1 MKYRRNQNS
10 AQEKTENNMKLYT
23 LLEGLQTALPDTE
36 VTGVTDDTRKMQK
49 DMVFVCIRGAKYDG
63 HDAAEA
69 MHEKGAAAVIAE
81 RDLGLGDRQILVP
94 NTREAYGKLCAAW
107 YGHPE
112 RKMRFV
118 GITGTNGKTT
128 TATLIKEMLRG
139 AGEKVGLIGTVQYE
153 IGDEILPSPNT
164 TPLTDA
170 YFSLLARMAEAG
182 VQTVVMEVSSFGL
195 EQHRIGPTHFAAA
208 VFTNLTQDH
217 LDVHG
222 TMENYYLAKRM
233 LFDICDYAVINCNDD
248 YGKRLF
254 SEITC
259 EKSSY
264 GIRQQQSDSFDAM
277 ADEISLRTDGTKFVL
292 HLHGETLPMSMR
304 MTGMFNVSNAVAAI
318 AVGRKIGIPMQVMTE
333 LLLDYTGVRGRCE
346 VIPTALDFTVICDY
360 AHTPDALEKTLA
372 SLRECTV
379 GRLIAVF
386 GCGGNRD
393 AAKRPKMARAAAS
406 YADFV
411 MVTSD
416 NPRDEDP
423 LQIIQDILPGL
434 EGTDV
439 PYQTEPDRAEAIYL
453 AMKSARTGDVVV
465 LAGKG
470 HEDYQIIAGG
480 VHLHMDEREL
490 VADAA
495 KRIFAERA

>member
-1 MKYRRNQNS
+1 
-10 AQEKTENNMKLYT
+10 MKLYT
-23 LLEGLQTALPDTE
+23 VLEDLKTALPDTDIA
-36 VTGVTDDTRKMQK
+36 GVTDNTCKVQENFIFAAVK
-49 DMVFVCIRGAKYDG
+49 GAKFDG
-63 HDAAEA
+63 HDAAAA
-69 MHEKGAAAVIAE
+69 MLEKGAALVITE
-81 RDLGLGDRQILVP
+81 RDLGLGDRQIIV
-94 NTREAYGKLCAAW
+94 NNSRRVYGDLCAAW

-112 RKMRFV
+112 RKMKFV
-118 GITGTNGKTT
+118 GVTGTNGKTT
-128 TATLIKEMLRG
+128 TATLIKEMLKK
-139 AGEKVGLIGTVQYE
+139 AGHKVGLIGTVQYE

-170 YFSLLARMAEAG
+170 YFSLLAQMADAG
-182 VQTVVMEVSSFGL
+182 VEIVVMEVSSFGL
-195 EQHRIGPTHFAAA
+195 EQHRIGPTHFDAA

-233 LFDICDYAVINCNDD
+233 LFNICDYAVINANDD

-254 SEITC
+254 SEISCDKIT
-259 EKSSY
+259 Y
-264 GIRQQQSDSFDAM
+264 GIRQNDADKFDAM
-277 ADEISLRTDGTKFVL
+277 ADEIALSTEGTKFTL
-292 HLHGETLPMSMR
+292 HLHSETIPMSMR

-318 AVGRKIGIPMQVMTE
+318 AVGRKIGIPMDVMNE

-393 AAKRPKMARAAAS
+393 AAKRPKMAQAAAN

-423 LQIIQDILPGL
+423 LAIIQDILVGL
-434 EGTDV
+434 QDADV

-453 AMKSARTGDVVV
+453 AMKQAKTGDVVV

-495 KRIFAERA
+495 KRIFAEKGL

>member
-1 MKYRRNQNS
+1 
-10 AQEKTENNMKLYT
+10 MKLYT
-23 LLEGLQTALPDTE
+23 ILEALETTLADTE
-36 VTGVTDDTRKMQK
+36 ITGVTDNTCKVK
-49 DMVFVCIRGAKYDG
+49 PGCIFVAIRGAKFDG
-63 HDAAEA
+63 HDAAAA
-69 MHEKGAAAVIAE
+69 MLEKGAVLVIAE
-81 RDLGLGDRQILVP
+81 RDLGLGERQIIVS
-94 NTREAYGKLCAAW
+94 NTRKAFGDLCAAW

-112 RKMRFV
+112 RQMRFV
-118 GITGTNGKTT
+118 GVTGTNGKTT
-128 TATLIKEMLRG
+128 TATLIKEMLRH
-139 AGEKVGLIGTVQYE
+139 AGRKVGLIGTVQYE
-153 IGDEILPSPNT
+153 IGDKILPSPNT

-170 YFSLLARMAEAG
+170 YFALLREMADAG
-182 VQTVVMEVSSFGL
+182 IEIVVMEVSSFGL
-195 EQHRIGPTHFAAA
+195 EQYRIGPTHFEAA

-222 TMENYYLAKRM
+222 TMENYYLAKKM
-233 LFDICDYAVINCNDD
+233 LFDICDYAVINANDE
-248 YGKRLF
+248 YGKRLYAGV
-254 SEITC
+254 TC
-259 EKSSY
+259 EKRTY
-264 GIRQQQSDSFDAM
+264 GIKQQDSDCFDAM
-277 ADEISLRTDGTKFVL
+277 ADGIRLSTEGTEFTL
-292 HLHGETLPMSMR
+292 HLHGEEIPMSMR

-318 AVGRKIGIPMQVMTE
+318 AVGRKLGIPMNVITE

-393 AAKRPKMARAAAS
+393 AAKRPKMARAAAEN
-406 YADFV
+406 ADFV

-423 LQIIQDILPGL
+423 LAIIQDILAGL
-434 EGTDV
+434 KDSDV

-453 AMKSARTGDVVV
+453 AMKQAKTGDVVL

-495 KRIFAERA
+495 KRIFAEKAEG

>member
-1 MKYRRNQNS
+1 
-10 AQEKTENNMKLYT
+10 MKLYT
-23 LLEGLQTALPDTE
+23 LLEKLETALPDRE
-36 VTGVTDDTRKMQK
+36 ISGVTDDTRKMKQ
-49 DMVFVCIRGAKYDG
+49 DMVFVCIRGQKYDG
-63 HDAAEA
+63 HDAAKA
-69 MHEKGAAAVIAE
+69 MLGQGAAAVIAE
-81 RDLGLGDRQILVP
+81 RDLGLGDRQILVSD
-94 NTREAYGKLCAAW
+94 TRKAYGDLCAAW

-112 RKMRFV
+112 REMRMIGV
-118 GITGTNGKTT
+118 TGTNGKTT
-128 TATLIKEMLRG
+128 TATLIKEMLKK
-139 AGEKVGLIGTVQYE
+139 AGEKVGMIGTVQYE

-170 YFSLLARMAEAG
+170 YFALLRKMADAG
-182 VQTVVMEVSSFGL
+182 VTTVVMEVSSFGL
-195 EQHRIGPTHFAAA
+195 AQHRIGPTHFAAA

-233 LFDICDYAVINCNDD
+233 LFDITDYAVINGNDE
-248 YGKRLF
+248 YGKRLC
-254 SEITC
+254 SETAC
-259 EKSSY
+259 EKITY
-264 GIRQQQSDSFDAM
+264 GIRQHGTERFDAM
-277 ADEISLRTDGTKFVL
+277 ADEIVLGTEGTKFTL
-292 HLHGETLPMSMR
+292 HLHGKTMPLSMR

-318 AVGRKIGIPMQVMTE
+318 AVGRHIGIPMEVMTE

-393 AAKRPKMARAAAS
+393 AAKRPKMARAAANL
-406 YADFV
+406 ADLV
-411 MVTSD
+411 VVTSD

-423 LQIIQDILPGL
+423 LAIIQDILAGL
-434 EGTDV
+434 TDSDV
-439 PYQTEPDRAEAIYL
+439 PYLTEPDRAEAIYL
-453 AMKSARTGDVVV
+453 AMKQAKTGDVVL

-495 KRIFAERA
+495 KRIFSEKV

>member
-1 MKYRRNQNS
+1 
-10 AQEKTENNMKLYT
+10 MKLHT
-23 LLEGLQTALPDTE
+23 LLENLETKHADTE
-36 VTGVTDDTRKMQK
+36 ISGVTDDTRALKK
-49 DMVFVCIRGAKYDG
+49 DMVFVCIKGAKYDG
-63 HDAAEA
+63 HDAAAA
-69 MHEKGAAAVIAE
+69 MLEQGAVLVVTE
-81 RDLGLGDRQILVP
+81 RPLGLGDREITVS
-94 NTREAYGKLCAAW
+94 NTRRTYGDLCAAW

-112 RKMRFV
+112 RKLQIV
-118 GITGTNGKTT
+118 GVTGTNGKTT
-128 TATLIKEMLRG
+128 TATLIKEMLRKTG
-139 AGEKVGLIGTVQYE
+139 RRVGLIGTVQYE

-170 YFSLLARMAEAG
+170 YFALLAKMVKANIE
-182 VQTVVMEVSSFGL
+182 TVVMEVSSFGL
-195 EQHRIGPTHFAAA
+195 EQYRIGPTRFAAA
-208 VFTNLTQDH
+208 IFTNLTQDH

-222 TMENYYLAKRM
+222 TMENYYRAKRM
-233 LFDICDYAVINCNDD
+233 LFDRCDYAIVNGNDD
-248 YGKRLF
+248 YGKRLYQ
-254 SEITC
+254 EITC
-259 EKSSY
+259 EKSTY
-264 GIRQQQSDSFDAM
+264 GIRQHAADSFDAM
-277 ADEISLRTDGTKFVL
+277 AEAITLGTEGTKFTL
-292 HLHGETLPMSMR
+292 RLHGETLPMSMR

-318 AVGRKIGIPMQVMTE
+318 AVGRKIGIPMDVMND

-393 AAKRPKMARAAAS
+393 AAKRPKMAAAAANH
-406 YADFV
+406 ADFI
-411 MVTSD
+411 MITSD

-423 LQIIQDILPGL
+423 IAIMQDILEGL
-434 EGTDV
+434 ADNNV

-453 AMKSARTGDVVV
+453 AMKQAKTGDVVL

-495 KRIFAERA
+495 KRIFLEKM

>member
-1 MKYRRNQNS
+1 
-10 AQEKTENNMKLYT
+10 MKLYT
-23 LLEGLQTALPDTE
+23 LLETLETALPDRE
-36 VTGVTDDTRKMQK
+36 ISGVTDDTRRMKPG
-49 DMVFVCIRGAKYDG
+49 MVFVCIKGQKYDG
-63 HDAAEA
+63 HDAAKA
-69 MHEKGAAAVIAE
+69 MLEKGAAVVVAE
-81 RDLGLGDRQILVP
+81 RDLGHGEKQIVVGD
-94 NTREAYGKLCAAW
+94 TRKVYGDLCAAW

-112 RKMRFV
+112 RQMRIIGV
-118 GITGTNGKTT
+118 TGTNGKTT
-128 TATLIKEMLRG
+128 TATLIKEMLKQ

-170 YFSLLARMAEAG
+170 YFALLRKMADAG
-182 VQTVVMEVSSFGL
+182 VTTVVMEVSSFGL

-233 LFDICDYAVINCNDD
+233 LFDITDYAVINGNDE
-248 YGKRLF
+248 YGRRLF
-254 SEITC
+254 AETGC
-259 EKSSY
+259 EKITY
-264 GIRQQQSDSFDAM
+264 GIRQQGSERFDAM
-277 ADEISLRTDGTKFVL
+277 ADDIVLGTEGTKFTL
-292 HLHGETLPMSMR
+292 HLSGETMPLSMR

-318 AVGRKIGIPMQVMTE
+318 AVGRRIGIPMNVMTE

-393 AAKRPKMARAAAS
+393 AAKRPKMARAAANL
-406 YADFV
+406 ADLV
-411 MVTSD
+411 VVTSD

-423 LQIIQDILPGL
+423 LAIIQDILAGL
-434 EGTDV
+434 TDTDV
-439 PYQTEPDRAEAIYL
+439 PYLTEPDRAEAIYL
-453 AMKSARTGDVVV
+453 AMKQAKTGDVVL

-495 KRIFAERA
+495 KRIFSEKV

>member
-1 MKYRRNQNS
+1 
-10 AQEKTENNMKLYT
+10 MKLYT
-23 LLEGLQTALPDTE
+23 LLEGLKTALPDRE
-36 VTGVTDDTRKMQK
+36 ISGVTDDTRKIRQ
-49 DMVFVCIRGAKYDG
+49 DMVFACIKGSKYDG
-63 HDAAEA
+63 HDAAKA
-69 MHEKGAAAVIAE
+69 MLEQGAAAVIAE
-81 RDLGLGDRQILVP
+81 HDLGLGDRQIIVP
-94 NTREAYGKLCAAW
+94 NTRKAYGDLCAAW

-112 RKMRFV
+112 REMRFV
-118 GITGTNGKTT
+118 GVTGTNGKTT
-128 TATLIKEMLRG
+128 TATLVKEMLKK

-170 YFSLLARMAEAG
+170 YFALLRKMADAG

-195 EQHRIGPTHFAAA
+195 EQHRIGPTHFDTA

-233 LFDICDYAVINCNDD
+233 LFDICDYAIINGNDD

-254 SEITC
+254 GETEC
-259 EKSSY
+259 EKITY
-264 GIRQQQSDSFDAM
+264 GIKQQAADRFDAM
-277 ADEISLRTDGTKFVL
+277 ADDIVLRTEGTKFTL
-292 HLHGETLPMSMR
+292 HLHGEALPMSMR

-318 AVGRKIGIPMQVMTE
+318 AVGRRLGVPMNVMTE

-393 AAKRPKMARAAAS
+393 AAKRPKMARAAAQ

-423 LQIIQDILPGL
+423 LAIIQDILAGL
-434 EGTDV
+434 TDSGV
-439 PYQTEPDRAEAIYL
+439 PYQTEPDRAEAIYH
-453 AMKSARTGDVVV
+453 AMKYAKTGDVVV

-495 KRIFAERA
+495 KRIFAEKV

>member
-1 MKYRRNQNS
+1 
-10 AQEKTENNMKLYT
+10 MKLYT
-23 LLEGLQTALPDTE
+23 LLETLQTPLADRE
-36 VTGVTDDTRKMQK
+36 IRGVTDNTCKLEQ
-49 DMVFVCIRGAKYDG
+49 DMIFVCIRGAKFDG

-69 MHEKGAAAVIAE
+69 MLEKGAVLVIAE
-81 RDLGLGDRQILVP
+81 RDLGLGDRQIVVR
-94 NTREAYGKLCAAW
+94 NTRAVYGDLCAAW

-112 RKMRFV
+112 RKMRFI

-128 TATLIKEMLRG
+128 TATLIKEMLKK
-139 AGEKVGLIGTVQYE
+139 AGKKVGLIGTVQYE
-153 IGDEILPSPNT
+153 IGDRILPSPNT

-170 YFSLLARMAEAG
+170 YFSLLHDMAEAG
-182 VQTVVMEVSSFGL
+182 VEVVVMEVSSFGL
-195 EQHRIGPTHFAAA
+195 EQHRIGPTHFETA

-233 LFDICDYAVINCNDD
+233 LFNICDTAVICGNDD
-248 YGKRLF
+248 YGRRLY
-254 SEITC
+254 SEISC
-259 EKSSY
+259 EKYTY
-264 GIRQQQSDSFDAM
+264 GIRQKPEDAFDIM
-277 ADEISLRTDGTKFVL
+277 ADGISLSTEGTAFTL
-292 HLHGETLPMSMR
+292 HLHGETMPLSMR
-304 MTGMFNVSNAVAAI
+304 MTGMFNVSNAVAAL
-318 AVGRKIGIPMQVMTE
+318 AVGKKTGIPMNVMTE

-393 AAKRPKMARAAAS
+393 AAKRPKMAQAAAE

-423 LQIIQDILPGL
+423 LAIIQDILAGL
-434 EGTDV
+434 KDCDV

-453 AMKSARTGDVVV
+453 AMRQAKTGDVVV

-495 KRIFAERA
+495 KRIFSENAAN

>member
-1 MKYRRNQNS
+1 
-10 AQEKTENNMKLYT
+10 MKLHS
-23 LLEGLQTALPDTE
+23 LLEKLETVLPDIE
-36 VTGVTDDTRKMQK
+36 VTGVTDNTRAFRPGN
-49 DMVFVCIRGAKYDG
+49 VFVCVQGAKFDG
-63 HDAAEA
+63 HSAAESMLA
-69 MHEKGAAAVIAE
+69 QGAAAVITQ
-81 RDLGLGDRQILVP
+81 RDLGLGDAQIIVP
-94 NTREAYGKLCAAW
+94 DTRSAYGDLCAAW

-112 RKMRFV
+112 KRMRFV
-118 GITGTNGKTT
+118 GVTGTNGKTT
-128 TATLIKEMLRG
+128 TATLIKEMLRR
-139 AGEKVGLIGTVQYE
+139 AGCKVGLIGTVQYE

-170 YFSLLARMAEAG
+170 YFALLKRMADAG
-182 VQTVVMEVSSFGL
+182 IDTVVMEVSSFGL
-195 EQHRIGPTHFAAA
+195 EQHRIGPTHFDTAI
-208 VFTNLTQDH
+208 FTNLTQDH

-233 LFDICDYAVINCNDD
+233 LFDICDYAIVNANDD
-248 YGKRLF
+248 YGKRLY
-254 SEITC
+254 SEISC
-259 EKSSY
+259 EKMTY
-264 GIRQQQSDSFDAM
+264 GIAQSAQDSFDA
-277 ADEISLRTDGTKFVL
+277 AAGDISLSTEGTKFTL
-292 HLHGETLPMSMR
+292 MLNGEQIPMRMR

-318 AVGRKIGIPMQVMTE
+318 AAGRRLGIPAEVMNE
-333 LLLDYTGVRGRCE
+333 LLLDYHGVRGRCE

-360 AHTPDALEKTLA
+360 AHTPDALEKTLL

-393 AAKRPKMARAAAS
+393 AAKRPKMAQAAAKT
-406 YADFV
+406 AD
-411 MVTSD
+411 MIIVTSD

-423 LQIIQDILPGL
+423 GAIIQDILAGL
-434 EGTDV
+434 ADCDI
-439 PYQTEPDRAEAIYL
+439 PYETEPDRAEAIYL
-453 AMKSARTGDVVV
+453 AMKQAKTGDVVL

-495 KRIFAERA
+495 RRIFSENNA

>member
-1 MKYRRNQNS
+1 
-10 AQEKTENNMKLYT
+10 MKLYD
-23 LLEGLQTALPDTE
+23 LLEQLKTTLPDTDI
-36 VTGVTDDTRKMQK
+36 TGVTDDTRAVQPGML
-49 DMVFVCIRGAKYDG
+49 FVCIKGANFDG
-63 HDAAEA
+63 HDAAGE
-69 MHEKGAAAVIAE
+69 MLEKGAAAVVCE
-81 RDLGLGDRQILVP
+81 HDLGLGDRQILTE
-94 NTREAYGKLCAAW
+94 NSRAAYGDLCAAW

-112 RKMRFV
+112 REMTMIGV
-118 GITGTNGKTT
+118 TGTNGKTT
-128 TATLIKEMLRG
+128 TATLLKEMLKK
-139 AGEKVGLIGTVQYE
+139 AGKKVGLIGTVQYE
-153 IGDEILPSPNT
+153 IGDEILPSVNT
-164 TPLTDA
+164 TPLTNAFFALLRKMADA
-170 YFSLLARMAEAG
+170 KCD
-182 VQTVVMEVSSFGL
+182 TVVMEVSSFGL
-195 EQHRIGPTHFAAA
+195 EQHRIGPTRFAAA

-217 LDVHG
+217 LDIHG
-222 TMENYYLAKRM
+222 TMENYYQAKRM
-233 LFDICDYAVINCNDD
+233 LFDRCDFAVINGNDG
-248 YGKRLF
+248 YGKRLY

-259 EKSSY
+259 EKCTY
-264 GIRQQQSDSFDAM
+264 GIRQEPDDSFDAM
-277 ADEISLRTDGTKFVL
+277 ADDISLSTEGTDFTL
-292 HLHGETLPMSMR
+292 LLHGTEQRLFMR

-318 AVGRKIGIPMQVMTE
+318 TVGTHIGIPQEIMTE

-360 AHTPDALEKTLA
+360 AHTPDALEKTLL

-393 AAKRPKMARAAAS
+393 AAKRPKMARAAANI
-406 YADFV
+406 ADMLV
-411 MVTSD
+411 ITSD

-423 LQIIQDILPGL
+423 LLIIRDILAGL

-439 PYQTEPDRAEAIYL
+439 PYTTEPDRAEAIYL
-453 AMKSARTGDVVV
+453 AMRQAKTGDVVV

-495 KRIFAERA
+495 KRIFAERR

>member
-1 MKYRRNQNS
+1 
-10 AQEKTENNMKLYT
+10 MKLYT
-23 LLEGLQTALPDTE
+23 VLENLKTVLPDTE
-36 VTGVTDDTRKMQK
+36 VSGVTDNTCKVQENSI
-49 DMVFVCIRGAKYDG
+49 FVCIKGTKFDG
-63 HDAAEA
+63 HDAAA
-69 MHEKGAAAVIAE
+69 SMLEKGALLVIAE
-81 RDLGLGDRQILVP
+81 HDLGLGDRQIVVG
-94 NTREAYGKLCAAW
+94 NSRSAYGDLCAAW

-112 RKMRFV
+112 RKIQFV

-128 TATLIKEMLRG
+128 TATLIKEMLKK
-139 AGEKVGLIGTVQYE
+139 AGHKVGLIGTVQYE

-170 YFSLLARMAEAG
+170 YFSLLAQMADAG
-182 VQTVVMEVSSFGL
+182 VEIVVMEVSSFGL
-195 EQHRIGPTHFAAA
+195 EQHRIGPTHFNAA

-233 LFDICDYAVINCNDD
+233 LFDICDYAVVNANDD

-254 SEITC
+254 SEIRCDAIT
-259 EKSSY
+259 Y
-264 GIRQQQSDSFDAM
+264 GIRQNEADAFDAM
-277 ADEISLRTDGTKFVL
+277 ADGIVLSTEGTKFTL
-292 HLHGETLPMSMR
+292 HLHHETIPMSMR

-318 AVGRKIGIPMQVMTE
+318 AVGRKLSIPMEIMNE

-393 AAKRPKMARAAAS
+393 AAKRPKMAAAAANL
-406 YADFV
+406 ADFI

-423 LQIIQDILPGL
+423 LAIIQDILVGL
-434 EGTDV
+434 QDTDV

-453 AMKSARTGDVVV
+453 AMKQAKTGDVVV

-495 KRIFAERA
+495 KRIFAEKGL

>member
-1 MKYRRNQNS
+1 
-10 AQEKTENNMKLYT
+10 
-23 LLEGLQTALPDTE
+23 
-36 VTGVTDDTRKMQK
+36 
-49 DMVFVCIRGAKYDG
+49 
-63 HDAAEA
+63 
-69 MHEKGAAAVIAE
+69 
-81 RDLGLGDRQILVP
+81 
-94 NTREAYGKLCAAW
+94 
-107 YGHPE
+107 
-112 RKMRFV
+112 
-118 GITGTNGKTT
+118 
-128 TATLIKEMLRG
+128 
-139 AGEKVGLIGTVQYE
+139 
-153 IGDEILPSPNT
+153 
-164 TPLTDA
+164 
-170 YFSLLARMAEAG
+170 
-182 VQTVVMEVSSFGL
+182 
-195 EQHRIGPTHFAAA
+195 
-208 VFTNLTQDH
+208 
-217 LDVHG
+217 
-222 TMENYYLAKRM
+222 
-233 LFDICDYAVINCNDD
+233 
-248 YGKRLF
+248 
-254 SEITC
+254 
-259 EKSSY
+259 
-264 GIRQQQSDSFDAM
+264 
-277 ADEISLRTDGTKFVL
+277 VL
-292 HLHGETLPMSMR
+292 HLHGENLPMSMR

>member
-1 MKYRRNQNS
+1 MLIGAGDWACMLQGGETGRFPRRS
-10 AQEKTENNMKLYT
+10 GET
-23 LLEGLQTALPDTE
+23 LS
-36 VTGVTDDTRKMQK
+36 
-49 DMVFVCIRGAKYDG
+49 VFAWSEHCGGVCIRGAKYDG
-63 HDAAEA
+63 HDAAAA
-69 MHEKGAAAVIAE
+69 MLEKGALLVITE
-81 RDLGLGDRQILVP
+81 RPLGLGDREITVS
-94 NTREAYGKLCAAW
+94 NTRRTYGDLCAAW

-118 GITGTNGKTT
+118 GVTGTNGKTT
-128 TATLIKEMLRG
+128 TATLIKEMLKKTGQR
-139 AGEKVGLIGTVQYE
+139 VGLIGTVQYE

-170 YFSLLARMAEAG
+170 YFALLAKMAEAKIE
-182 VQTVVMEVSSFGL
+182 TVVMEVSSFGL
-195 EQHRIGPTHFAAA
+195 EQYRIGPTHFTAA

-233 LFDICDYAVINCNDD
+233 LFDRCDYAVVNGNDD
-248 YGKRLF
+248 YGKRLYK
-254 SEITC
+254 EIGC
-259 EKSSY
+259 EKMTY
-264 GIRQQQSDSFDAM
+264 GIKQDASDSFDAM
-277 ADEISLRTDGTKFVL
+277 ADAITLSTEGTQFTL
-292 HLHGETLPMSMR
+292 HLHGDALPMSMR

-318 AVGRKIGIPMQVMTE
+318 AVGRRIGIPMDVMNE
-333 LLLDYTGVRGRCE
+333 LLLGYTGVRGRCE

-393 AAKRPKMARAAAS
+393 AAKRPKMARAAANL
-406 YADFV
+406 ADLV
-411 MVTSD
+411 VVTSD

-423 LQIIQDILPGL
+423 LAIIQDILAGL
-434 EGTDV
+434 TDTDV
-439 PYQTEPDRAEAIYL
+439 PYLTEPDRAEAIYL
-453 AMKSARTGDVVV
+453 AMKQAKTGDVVL

-495 KRIFAERA
+495 KRIFSEKV

>member
-1 MKYRRNQNS
+1 
-10 AQEKTENNMKLYT
+10 MKLYS
-23 LLEGLQTALPDTE
+23 LLESLQTALPDTE
-36 VTGVTDDTRKMQK
+36 ITGVTDNTRKLVPG
-49 DMVFVCIRGAKYDG
+49 MVFVCIQGANFDG
-63 HDAAEA
+63 HSAADT
-69 MHEKGAAAVIAE
+69 MLKNGAVLVIAE
-81 RDLGLGDRQILVP
+81 RDLGLGDRQIIVP
-94 NTREAYGKLCAAW
+94 DTRKAYGDLCAAW

-118 GITGTNGKTT
+118 GVTGTNGKTT
-128 TATLIKEMLRG
+128 TATLIKEMLRK
-139 AGEKVGLIGTVQYE
+139 AGQKVGLIGTVQYE

-170 YFSLLARMAEAG
+170 YFALLAKMADAQ
-182 VQTVVMEVSSFGL
+182 VDTVVMEVSSFGL
-195 EQHRIGPTHFAAA
+195 EQHRIGPTHFDIA

-222 TMENYYLAKRM
+222 TLENYYLAKRM
-233 LFDICDYAVINCNDD
+233 LFDICDFALVNGNDP

-254 SEITC
+254 REISC
-259 EKSSY
+259 EKMTY
-264 GIRQQQSDSFDAM
+264 GIRQDPADAFDIM
-277 ADEISLRTDGTKFVL
+277 AEKVTLSTEGTTF
-292 HLHGETLPMSMR
+292 TLLSGGDAVPVQMR
-304 MTGMFNVSNAVAAI
+304 MTGMFNVSNAVAAMT
-318 AVGRKIGIPMQVMTE
+318 VGQKLGIPDADIRT
-333 LLLDYTGVRGRCE
+333 LLLDYPGVRGRCE

-360 AHTPDALEKTLA
+360 AHTPDALEKVLA
-372 SLRECTV
+372 SLRACTV

-393 AAKRPKMARAAAS
+393 AAKRPKMAQAAAKI
-406 YADFV
+406 ADFI

-423 LQIIQDILPGL
+423 MCIIQDILGGL
-434 EGTDV
+434 EGSDT

-453 AMKSARTGDVVV
+453 AMKQAKTGDVIL

-495 KRIFAERA
+495 KRIFTEKN

>member
-1 MKYRRNQNS
+1 
-10 AQEKTENNMKLYT
+10 MKLYT
-23 LLEGLQTALPDTE
+23 LLERLETSLPDTE
-36 VTGVTDDTRKMQK
+36 ITGVTDDTRKMQK
-49 DMVFVCIRGAKYDG
+49 GMVFVCIKGAKYDG
-63 HDAAEA
+63 HDAAAA
-69 MHEKGAAAVIAE
+69 MIAQGAAAVVTE
-81 RDLGLGDRQILVP
+81 RDLGLGDKQIIVRD
-94 NTREAYGKLCAAW
+94 TRKAYGDLCAAW

-112 RKMRFV
+112 QQMRMIGV
-118 GITGTNGKTT
+118 TGTNGKTT
-128 TATLIKEMLRG
+128 TATLIKEMLRK

-170 YFSLLARMAEAG
+170 YFALLRKMADAG
-182 VQTVVMEVSSFGL
+182 VRTVVMEVSSFGL

-222 TMENYYLAKRM
+222 TMENYYLAKRR
-233 LFDICDYAVINCNDD
+233 LFDLCDYAVINGNDE

-254 SEITC
+254 SETDC
-259 EKSSY
+259 EKITY
-264 GIRQQQSDSFDAM
+264 GIRQQPADRFDAM
-277 ADEISLRTDGTKFVL
+277 ADEITLGTEGTKFTL
-292 HLHGETLPMSMR
+292 HLLGSTIPLSMR

-318 AVGRKIGIPMQVMTE
+318 AVGRRIGIPTDVMTE

-393 AAKRPKMARAAAS
+393 AAKRPKMARAAANL
-406 YADFV
+406 ADLV
-411 MVTSD
+411 VVTSD

-423 LQIIQDILPGL
+423 LAIIQDILAGL
-434 EGTDV
+434 ADTDV
-439 PYQTEPDRAEAIYL
+439 PYITEPDRAEAIYL
-453 AMKSARTGDVVV
+453 AMKQAKTGDVVL

-495 KRIFAERA
+495 KRIFAEKL